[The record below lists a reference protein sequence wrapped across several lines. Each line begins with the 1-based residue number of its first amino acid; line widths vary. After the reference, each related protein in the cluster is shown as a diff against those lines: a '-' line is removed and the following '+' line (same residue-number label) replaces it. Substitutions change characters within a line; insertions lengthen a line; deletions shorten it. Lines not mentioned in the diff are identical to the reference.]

1 MVQSSRN
8 IAKIIK
14 IIEKK
19 GFRSLIGVN
28 IENSEKNVIKLA
40 NFKAYID

>member
-1 MVQSSRN
+1 MT
-8 IAKIIK
+8 KIIK

-28 IENSEKNVIKLA
+28 LENSAKNVIKLV
-40 NFKAYID
+40 NLKAYVV

>member
-1 MVQSSRN
+1 MVQSSGN

-28 IENSEKNVIKLA
+28 LENSAKNVIKLV
-40 NFKAYID
+40 NLKAYVD